1 MGRAPARTDPRA
13 RLVDEWGEL
22 QAAMAPLEERARA
35 IKDELALTV
44 ADKPGEQAYHV
55 WGRHYELT
63 ISAGRRVRT
72 IVNMLRIYKIL
83 GQETFLSRCSFPLAA
98 VDEHLDLQQRAAVV
112 KEQAHTG
119 VREYSLQPLA
129 TRARAAA

>member
-1 MGRAPARTDPRA
+1 MGHETLCGRRCLRRIA
-13 RLVDEWGEL
+13 G
-22 QAAMAPLEERARA
+22 A

-83 GQETFLSRCSFPLAA
+83 GQETSSVQVLLPARRRGRALGPSAARGRGQRTGAYRRARVQLAA
-98 VDEHLDLQQRAAVV
+98 
-112 KEQAHTG
+112 
-119 VREYSLQPLA
+119 
-129 TRARAAA
+129 ARHAGARRGLSA